1 MEIIDN
7 FLPKDEFDKL
17 EKTVMGYRFP
27 WYYQDE
33 IAYGSGTKKSSEFYH
48 YHLGIN
54 QLYHM
59 LYGDDVPTYPN
70 SLELVWPAIKQLGM
84 RKDKFQLRTLVRI
97 KINCFPNQKEFIEHS
112 WHEDYE
118 PGTLPYKACLLSL
131 NTCDGYTKLK
141 TGEKI
146 ESVANRA
153 ILFDPCISHH
163 STNTTNQTRRVNIN
177 INYL

>member
-17 EKTVMGYRFP
+17 EKTVMGYHFP

-33 IAYGSGTKKSSEFYH
+33 IAYGSENKKSWEFYH
-48 YHLGIN
+48 SHL
-54 QLYHM
+54 LYR
-59 LYGDDVPTYPN
+59 DDVSTYPN

-84 RKDKFQLRTLVRI
+84 RRDKFQLRTLVRI
-97 KINCFPNQKEFIEHS
+97 KINCYPNQNEFIEHN
-112 WHEDYE
+112 WHEDFE

-131 NTCDGYTKLK
+131 NTCDGYTKFK

-146 ESVANRA
+146 ESVTNRA

>member
-1 MEIIDN
+1 MEIVDN

-17 EKTVMGYRFP
+17 EKTVMGYHFP

-33 IAYGSGTKKSSEFYH
+33 IAYGNENKKSWEFYH
-48 YHLGIN
+48 SHL
-54 QLYHM
+54 LYR
-59 LYGDDVPTYPN
+59 DDVPTYPN

-84 RKDKFQLRTLVRI
+84 RRDKFQLRTLVRI
-97 KINCFPNQKEFIEHS
+97 KINCYPNQNEFIEHS
-112 WHEDYE
+112 WHEDFE

-131 NTCDGYTKLK
+131 NTCDGYTKFEDGTK
-141 TGEKI
+141 V

-163 STNTTNQTRRVNIN
+163 STNTTNQTRRDNIN

>member
-17 EKTVMGYRFP
+17 EKTVMGYHFP

-33 IAYGSGTKKSSEFYH
+33 IAYGSENKKSWEFYH
-48 YHLGIN
+48 SHL
-54 QLYHM
+54 LYR
-59 LYGDDVPTYPN
+59 DDVPTYPN

-84 RKDKFQLRTLVRI
+84 RRDKFQLRTLVRI
-97 KINCFPNQKEFIEHS
+97 KINCYPNQNEFIEHN
-112 WHEDYE
+112 WHEDFE
-118 PGTLPYKACLLSL
+118 PDTLPYKACLLSL
-131 NTCDGYTKLK
+131 NTCDGYTKFK

-146 ESVANRA
+146 ESVTNRA

>member
-17 EKTVMGYRFP
+17 EKTVMGYHFP

-33 IAYGSGTKKSSEFYH
+33 IAYGSENKKSWEFYH
-48 YHLGIN
+48 SHL
-54 QLYHM
+54 LYR
-59 LYGDDVPTYPN
+59 DDVPTYPN
-70 SLELVWPAIKQLGM
+70 SLELVWPAIKQLGI
-84 RKDKFQLRTLVRI
+84 RRDKFQLRTLVRI
-97 KINCFPNQKEFIEHS
+97 KINCYPNQNEFIEHN
-112 WHEDYE
+112 WHEDFE

-131 NTCDGYTKLK
+131 NTCDGYTKFK

-146 ESVANRA
+146 ESVRNRA